1 MSLIQWRNRWSL
13 RGSRVWHPSP
23 PWIALYYLYVYT
35 RFVFFSHR
43 IILHVWT
50 TIVDH
55 PSPLKKFRL
64 RYWNSAMIWRQTSR
78 CDCDFFH
85 AGLSGRISKYDTK
98 NSMIVCYNIIIVG
111 FITLTLT
118 SAGRLVVVCFDPS
131 PSDDF
136 TSDDGGATA
145 AVATMGDWFPV
156 LVPGSDFGGFLSSV
170 KFRLCPPRAK
180 KKKKRNYYLAR
191 RHTNNKK
198 HTHTVSS

>member
-1 MSLIQWRNRWSL
+1 
-13 RGSRVWHPSP
+13 
-23 PWIALYYLYVYT
+23 
-35 RFVFFSHR
+35 
-43 IILHVWT
+43 
-50 TIVDH
+50 
-55 PSPLKKFRL
+55 
-64 RYWNSAMIWRQTSR
+64 MIWRQTSR

-170 KFRLCPPRAK
+170 RFRLCITRAK
-180 KKKKRNYYLAR
+180 KKKTELLFSATAHKQQKTHTHGIVVIEYIGSTAR
-191 RHTNNKK
+191 RLTNFL
-198 HTHTVSS
+198 